1 MIKEKLIIGGRKRNI
16 YTGSKG
22 GKYYMKDGK
31 KRYIN
36 NKMKGGSNAP
46 LSTMPKNI
54 SESDINNFI
63 VEIEPLLKVSLDEFK
78 NIETQKNEFREQCQN
93 ILTSPLITRLIEAMI
108 NVIRIK
114 PRTTYIHK
122 VYKTLYNRILKGS
135 ISDLHEKL
143 EELEELKKNNID
155 KKVLIIKLHSILK
168 ESGNNL
174 LLKAHI
180 RRLLEFY
187 EESYILKENTTS
199 LKKKSNTNKIIIS
212 SSTYTYNELNEKLIN
227 ILNELAINLENNKTN
242 NKNGEKI
249 QEFFSILKTILLKQ
263 NIPLIFLHLLNK
275 RLLEFKYI
283 IKFERLINNLD
294 LIIDELFKY
303 YKINDALKVNNNLL
317 LKHFYISILTSI
329 LENNKINLLDIENE
343 KVGREYSTLKKL
355 KELKNTLLNSSSKPM
370 SIALQEKC
378 KHIIEKIMNGPESQ
392 PFRVFIYVCKICKKE
407 FSKENYE
414 EQEAKKKQQ
423 CDHNFNL
430 TKPFTYTVDGNDI
443 ISYKCKKCKGV
454 FNEK

>member
-1 MIKEKLIIGGRKRNI
+1 KLIIGGRKRNI

-174 LLKAHI
+174 
-180 RRLLEFY
+180 
-187 EESYILKENTTS
+187 
-199 LKKKSNTNKIIIS
+199 
-212 SSTYTYNELNEKLIN
+212 
-227 ILNELAINLENNKTN
+227 
-242 NKNGEKI
+242 
-249 QEFFSILKTILLKQ
+249 
-263 NIPLIFLHLLNK
+263 
-275 RLLEFKYI
+275 
-283 IKFERLINNLD
+283 
-294 LIIDELFKY
+294 
-303 YKINDALKVNNNLL
+303 
-317 LKHFYISILTSI
+317 
-329 LENNKINLLDIENE
+329 
-343 KVGREYSTLKKL
+343 
-355 KELKNTLLNSSSKPM
+355 
-370 SIALQEKC
+370 
-378 KHIIEKIMNGPESQ
+378 
-392 PFRVFIYVCKICKKE
+392 
-407 FSKENYE
+407 
-414 EQEAKKKQQ
+414 
-423 CDHNFNL
+423 
-430 TKPFTYTVDGNDI
+430 
-443 ISYKCKKCKGV
+443 
-454 FNEK
+454 